1 MMQRV
6 KSLLWIA
13 LLSLLAFSCR
23 TGNDSDSMAPL
34 LEPTAEKRLIPM
46 EDAMALLS
54 EFLKSSDKDMPP
66 TRSGSPRKIAS
77 VSTYFGGKGNI
88 ATKAASE
95 TEDDLPCAYL
105 VNFEDGE
112 GFAVLGANSSV
123 ADIVAVTESGRIED
137 DLTVIFST
145 EDEPLE
151 DIDPDDYPIDTICYY
166 CKDDDDFYSSLDSE
180 ARFISECIRN
190 GVEEE
195 YDDKDHDDGGM
206 PPEGDELSARVTRF
220 ATKMP
225 LLKTTW
231 GQRSPFNKYCN
242 RRNIAGEQKSALT
255 GCSTTAMAMIVTHNE
270 YPQNLIVNGD
280 TLDWSG
286 MKSNPYI
293 TNLTSKGQDD
303 VARLM
308 GSIYYFVNKIA
319 RPKYTLITPEQI
331 KKRMQ
336 DFNYANVV
344 KHSASDFTYSMKEA
358 TSDMLANNKPV
369 FISALPRKFWKGHS
383 WVIDGAKYSSTDS
396 YNYLLHFNFGWRG
409 KANGYFSTTCLN
421 PSKAEGY
428 DDPSL
433 DNTTESYSYRWHFRL
448 ITYDVPSETTYA
460 TINYTY

>member
-1 MMQRV
+1 MQRV
-6 KSLLWIA
+6 KSFLWIA
-13 LLSLLAFSCR
+13 LLSLWAFSCQ
-23 TGNDSDSMAPL
+23 TGNYSGSMDQLP
-34 LEPTAEKRLIPM
+34 EPTAEKRLIPM
-46 EDAMALLS
+46 EDALSILS
-54 EFLKSSDKDMPP
+54 EFLQSSERDMPP
-66 TRSGSPRKIAS
+66 TRSGAPRKIAS
-77 VSTYFGGKGNI
+77 VSTYFGGDDHI

-95 TEDDLPCAYL
+95 TEDNLPCAYL

-145 EDEPLE
+145 DDEPLE
-151 DIDPDDYPIDTICYY
+151 DIDPDDYQIDTIGYY
-166 CKDDDDFYSSLDSE
+166 CKEDDDFYSSLDSD

-195 YDDKDHDDGGM
+195 YEDNEYDDGGM
-206 PPEGDELSARVTRF
+206 PVEDDGGSARVTRF
-220 ATKMP
+220 TTKLP
-225 LLKTTW
+225 LLNTTW
-231 GQRSPFNKYCN
+231 GQRSPYNKYCYRWN
-242 RRNIAGEQKSALT
+242 KVGKKKSALT

-270 YPQNLIVNGD
+270 YPEYLIVNGD
-280 TLDWSG
+280 TLTWSE
-286 MKSNPYI
+286 MKSDPYADR
-293 TNLTSKGQDD
+293 LSDKGKDD

-319 RPKYTLITPEQI
+319 EASFTLITPEQI
-331 KKRMQ
+331 KRRMQ
-336 DFNYANVV
+336 DFNYTNVV
-344 KHSASDFTYSMKEA
+344 KHSASDFTYSMKKA

-383 WVIDGAKYSSTDS
+383 WVIDGAKYSATDS
-396 YNYLLHFNFGWRG
+396 YNYLLHFNFGWEG
-409 KANGYFSTTCLN
+409 LSNGYFSTTCLN

-433 DNTTESYSYRWHFRL
+433 DNTSERYSYRWHFRL
-448 ITYDVPSETTYA
+448 ITYDVPSGTSYK

>member
-1 MMQRV
+1 MKQRV

-34 LEPTAEKRLIPM
+34 PEPTAEKRLIPM
-46 EDAMALLS
+46 EDALALLS
-54 EFLKSSDKDMPP
+54 EFLKSSEKDIPP
-66 TRSGSPRKIAS
+66 TRSGAPRKIAS
-77 VSTYFGGKGNI
+77 VSTYFRGDDHI

-95 TEDDLPCAYL
+95 TGDNLPSAYL

-123 ADIVAVTESGRIED
+123 ADIVAVTESGQIED
-137 DLTVIFST
+137 DLTVILST
-145 EDEPLE
+145 NDEPLE
-151 DIDPDDYPIDTICYY
+151 DIDQDDYPIDTIGYY
-166 CKDDDDFYSSLDSE
+166 CKEDDDFYSSLDSE

-206 PPEGDELSARVTRF
+206 PPEGEELSAGVTRF
-220 ATKMP
+220 TIKMP
-225 LLKTTW
+225 LLNTTW
-231 GQRSPFNKYCN
+231 GQDPPYNKYCYRWN
-242 RRNIAGEQKSALT
+242 KVGKKKSALT

-280 TLDWSG
+280 TLNWSG
-286 MKSNPYI
+286 MKSKPFAY
-293 TNLTSKGQDD
+293 LLSDKGEDD

-308 GSIYYFVNKIA
+308 GSIYYFVNKVA
-319 RPKYTLITPEQI
+319 EASFTLITPEQI
-331 KKRMQ
+331 KRRMQ
-336 DFNYANVV
+336 DFNYTNVV
-344 KHSASDFTYSMKEA
+344 KHSASDFTYSMKKA

-369 FISALPRKFWKGHS
+369 FISALPKKFWKGHS

-396 YNYLLHFNFGWRG
+396 YNYLLHFNFGWSG

-433 DNTTESYSYRWHFRL
+433 DNTSERYSYRWHFRL
-448 ITYDVPSETTYA
+448 ITYDVPSGTSYK
-460 TINYTY
+460 TINYAY